1 MRDSANGEGQERL
14 LADIR
19 SLCAIQ
25 RPSASAGEREAA
37 EWVASRLR
45 ELGFEAAVEEFRFC
59 PAYWTAWGIHVS
71 SAALAGIASLLS
83 RRLAGPAAVISSL
96 LAISFWGDLTT
107 GFHWL
112 RNLLPAEQGY
122 NVLARLPNPSAKRV
136 LVVSAHHDA
145 PHSGAVF
152 HPGLAR
158 WLTPRSG
165 PARQQSPILQLPFA
179 AMLIVAA
186 ASPLRAAG
194 LSPLLWR
201 NPLRLAVLLNGVTA
215 ALLANIGR
223 SPVSPGANDNASGVA
238 AVLALAEEF
247 KQRPPPNL
255 EVWFLSTGCEEA
267 IMGGMLAFG
276 HRHFP
281 ELATRRPFFL
291 NFEMLGSGR
300 VSYMEGE
307 GFLKLYPYHREA
319 VEMAAKVASE
329 RGFEEVRSHTIRLGT
344 DALVPT
350 RHGFP
355 ALTVDSVNEG
365 GSVSNYHW
373 PTDTPDNIDVSSV
386 QRAVAFAKRLVKLLD
401 ERATSS

>member
-14 LADIR
+14 LADIC
-19 SLCAIQ
+19 SLCAIH

-37 EWVASRLR
+37 DWVASRLR
-45 ELGFEAAVEEFRFC
+45 EMGFEAAIEEFCFC

-71 SAALAGIASLLS
+71 AAALAGIGSLLS

-96 LAISFWGDLTT
+96 LAISFWGDLST

-112 RNLLPAEQGY
+112 RGLLRAQPGY
-122 NVLARLPNPSAKRV
+122 NVLARLPNPGAKRV

-152 HPGLAR
+152 HPGIAR
-158 WLTPRSG
+158 LLRSRSG
-165 PARQQSPILQLPFA
+165 EARAQPAVLQLPFA
-179 AMLIVAA
+179 AILTVAA
-186 ASPLRAAG
+186 ASLLRAG
-194 LSPLLWR
+194 NLSPLLWR

-215 ALLANIGR
+215 ALLADIGR

-247 KQRPPPNL
+247 KRRPPPNL
-255 EVWFLSTGCEEA
+255 EVWFLSAGCEEA

-276 HRHFP
+276 RRHFP
-281 ELATRRPFFL
+281 ELAARRPFFL
-291 NFEMLGSGR
+291 NFEVLGSGR

-307 GFLKLYPYHREA
+307 GFLKPYPYHREA
-319 VEMAAKVASE
+319 MELAAEVASE
-329 RGFEEVRSHTIRLGT
+329 RGFEEVRSHAFRLGT

-350 RHGFP
+350 RRGFP
-355 ALTVDSVNEG
+355 AITVDSTSESG
-365 GSVSNYHW
+365 WISNYHW
-373 PTDTPDNIDVSSV
+373 PTDTPENIDVGSV
-386 QRAVAFAKRLVKLLD
+386 HRAVAFARRMVELLD
-401 ERATSS
+401 ERAASS

>member
-1 MRDSANGEGQERL
+1 MRNSANGEGQERL

-45 ELGFEAAVEEFRFC
+45 EMGFEATLEEFRFC

-71 SAALAGIASLLS
+71 SAGLAGIASLLS
-83 RRLAGPAAVISSL
+83 RRLSGPAAVISSL

-112 RNLLPAEQGY
+112 RNLLPAEPGY
-122 NVLARLPNPSAKRV
+122 NVLGRLPNPSAKRV

-145 PHSGAVF
+145 AHSGAVF

-158 WLTPRSG
+158 WLRPRSG
-165 PARQQSPILQLPFA
+165 PVREQPPILQLPFA
-179 AMLIVAA
+179 AMLTVAA
-186 ASPLRAAG
+186 ASLLRAAG

-215 ALLANIGR
+215 ALLADIGR

-267 IMGGMLAFG
+267 IMGGMLAFSR
-276 HRHFP
+276 RHFP

-300 VSYMEGE
+300 VNYMEGE

-319 VEMAAKVASE
+319 VELAAEVASE
-329 RGFEEVRSHTIRLGT
+329 RGFEEVRSHTFRLGT

-373 PTDTPDNIDVSSV
+373 PTDTPGNIDVSSV
-386 QRAVAFAKRLVKLLD
+386 QQTVAFARRLVELLD
-401 ERATSS
+401 ERAASS